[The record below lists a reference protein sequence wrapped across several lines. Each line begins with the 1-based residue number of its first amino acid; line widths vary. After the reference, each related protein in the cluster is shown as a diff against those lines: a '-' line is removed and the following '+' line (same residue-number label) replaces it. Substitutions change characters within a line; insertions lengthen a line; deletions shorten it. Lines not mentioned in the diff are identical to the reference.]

1 MKITSLENLLDMGIF
16 IDFKKAFDSVNWDF
30 LAKVLEIFNFEPHIR
45 KWINVLYI
53 DITSCVISSG
63 CASEFFPLQRGVR
76 QGCPLSGILFVLCAE
91 ILAHAVRN
99 DKNIKRIQI
108 YNKEFKISQYAD
120 DTTAFVADALSAQ
133 NLFEV
138 LRAFQEISGQEIN
151 TSKTKGMWSGSCK
164 HNTSCN
170 SL

>member
-1 MKITSLENLLDMGIF
+1 MKITSLENLPDMAIC
-16 IDFKKAFDSVNWDF
+16 IDFKKAFDLVNWDF

-91 ILAHAVRN
+91 ILAHVVRN
-99 DKNIKRIQI
+99 DKNIKGIQI

-138 LRAFQEISGQEIN
+138 LRAFQETSGQEIN
-151 TSKTKGMWSGSCK
+151 TSKTKGMWSCK
-164 HNTSCN
+164 HNTSTPFDIA
-170 SL
+170 